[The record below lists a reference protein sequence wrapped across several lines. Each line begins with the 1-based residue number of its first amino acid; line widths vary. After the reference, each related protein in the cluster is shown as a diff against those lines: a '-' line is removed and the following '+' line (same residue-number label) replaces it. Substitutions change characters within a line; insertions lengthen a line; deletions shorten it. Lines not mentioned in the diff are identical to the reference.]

1 MILDESGTDLGLVR
15 VVGAPVVQVV
25 TETGNQQTEH
35 LQVVS
40 EPVHLAGLE
49 HGEHGLADVEG
60 VAPVVVLDRAV
71 VLLDT
76 ESPSADHL
84 AQSTVSRGQSQGQRL
99 TLYGIWNLLIRSKS
113 RNILRTILRVLL
125 SWYFVS
131 LNL

>member
-1 MILDESGTDLGLVR
+1 M
-15 VVGAPVVQVV
+15 
-25 TETGNQQTEH
+25 TETRHQQTEH

-40 EPVHLAGLE
+40 EPVHLARLQ

-60 VAPVVVLDRAV
+60 VPPVVVLDWAI

-76 ESPSADHL
+76 ESPPADNL
-84 AQSTVSRGQSQGQRL
+84 PQSEVIQYNWQRGGL

-113 RNILRTILRVLL
+113 RNILRTHLRVLL
-125 SWYFVS
+125 SWYLVS

>member
-1 MILDESGTDLGLVR
+1 M
-15 VVGAPVVQVV
+15 

-76 ESPSADHL
+76 EGPSADHL
-84 AQSTVSRGQSQGQRL
+84 PETQESDSIPKVPPQTSGMKSNVM
-99 TLYGIWNLLIRSKS
+99 LLMQFPRSGA
-113 RNILRTILRVLL
+113 
-125 SWYFVS
+125 
-131 LNL
+131 